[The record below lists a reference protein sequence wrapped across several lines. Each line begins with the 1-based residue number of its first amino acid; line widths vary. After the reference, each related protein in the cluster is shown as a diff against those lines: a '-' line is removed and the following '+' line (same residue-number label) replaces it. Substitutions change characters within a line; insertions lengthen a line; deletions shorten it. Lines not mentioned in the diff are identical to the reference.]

1 MEDDSNMGSVEDIA
15 AAVHEIIGSIEQQ
28 QQEEGETAVM

>member
-15 AAVHEIIGSIEQQ
+15 AAVHEIIGSIEQEE
-28 QQEEGETAVM
+28 EEGETAVM